1 MSSKADKVL
10 GIAPAR
16 SAGAGPLPCLF
27 VTTQSDASGNGQNHP
42 PLKADINLSAY
53 AKKAETLF
61 INLDGLIRRVGIERV
76 GFVTLTFAERVV
88 EYKDASRRF
97 NNIATSTLKPEG
109 LEFVAVP
116 ERQVSGRFHFH
127 LAAAFPYDIRSGFDF
142 AACQRANAAKRD
154 GDRAEFRRLQ
164 AIYCRSANRHLRQ
177 FWALLRSDKVR
188 RHGFGRCETLPLLS
202 NAAALARYV
211 GAYVTSAGRSRL
223 VGDKGMR
230 SVRYSLSERRASCR
244 WSWAD
249 GNGLRWRRG
258 CQILTLILELPY
270 EQYAEKFSKKW
281 AWRLKEKIS
290 VLGEHYEE
298 ALRYAALVP
307 EWADYRSR
315 LLYLAR
321 VSSQL
326 AGVEERLLP
335 EIEFERDRD
344 ENETPF

>member
-1 MSSKADKVL
+1 MKADEVL
-10 GIAPAR
+10 GTAAAR
-16 SAGAGPLPCLF
+16 SAGARPLPCLF
-27 VTTQSDASGNGQNHP
+27 VTIQSDGSGNGQNHLP
-42 PLKADINLSAY
+42 PKADINLSAY

-76 GFVTLTFAERVV
+76 GFVTLTFADRVV

-97 NNIATSTLKPEG
+97 NRISTSTLKPEG

-116 ERQVSGRFHFH
+116 ERQMSGRFHFH

-142 AACQRANAAKRD
+142 AACERAKAAKRD
-154 GDRAEFRRLQ
+154 GNWAEFRRQ
-164 AIYCRSANRHLRQ
+164 QSVYCRSANRHLRQ
-177 FWALLRSDKVR
+177 FWALLRQDKVT

-223 VGDKGMR
+223 ASDKGMR
-230 SVRYSLSERRASCR
+230 SVRYSLLERRASCR

-258 CQILTLILELPY
+258 CQILSLILELPY
-270 EQYAEKFSKKW
+270 EQYPKKFGKKW
-281 AWRLKEKIS
+281 AWRLKETIS

-315 LLYLAR
+315 LLYVSR
-321 VSSQL
+321 VSCQL
-326 AGVEERLLP
+326 AGVEERFLP
-335 EIEFERDRD
+335 EIEFKPDLE